1 MCPQKLKHETPPSY
15 KENIDRNPNVLF
27 HGPMSVQI
35 LLIKKKILTNIK
47 QNQIIPTQSNHGDL
61 VKTRNEV
68 NWQQLEAWN

>member
-35 LLIKKKILTNIK
+35 LLIKKKIFNK
-47 QNQIIPTQSNHGDL
+47 Y
-61 VKTRNEV
+61 KTEPN
-68 NWQQLEAWN
+68 NLHTI